1 MLKYKIY
8 SLLFAAAGF
17 FRLDRVRLRF
27 GFVAAASLLS
37 ASLLLD
43 VGFTGVVLAVFVA
56 AFVGGL
62 VRPWSVIASFSRRSP
77 LLLAVAGFD
86 FVVLADGLCDR
97 RRAVRVSLAACRLVR
112 GA

>member
-37 ASLLLD
+37 ASLLPG
-43 VGFTGVVLAVFVA
+43 VGFAGVVLAVLVA
-56 AFVGGL
+56 AFVDGL
-62 VRPWSVIASFSRRSP
+62 VRPWSICNMPDSMVGDSVFFET
-77 LLLAVAGFD
+77 LT
-86 FVVLADGLCDR
+86 
-97 RRAVRVSLAACRLVR
+97 SLAGC
-112 GA
+112 GWF